1 MCVFCVLCVD
11 MGSLYGCSVWVLG
24 CACTVHCVVC
34 GCVYCMCVYGC
45 VWVCSLSEC
54 VGHATFPFLPHN
66 CRSEHSHRHGIGN
79 CASHCWAD
87 SWHRDNITLCLSQE
101 EEEDHCPCGRDPGPR

>member
-1 MCVFCVLCVD
+1 MCVFCVLRVD

-24 CACTVHCVVC
+24 CACTVHCVVW
-34 GCVYCMCVYGC
+34 MCSLHVC
-45 VWVCSLSEC
+45 VWVCMDVFSHC
-54 VGHATFPFLPHN
+54 VCRTCYLPIFPHN
-66 CRSEHSHRHGIGN
+66 CRSEHCHRHGIGN

-101 EEEDHCPCGRDPGPR
+101 EEEDRYPCGRDPGPR